1 MLLMTIFHWLK
12 NPVIKN
18 LLLQPWISLK
28 TGINKKDIHHECLKI
43 ETQSMKNTL
52 HIAAHRGA
60 LNSHFSK

>member
-28 TGINKKDIHHECLKI
+28 TGINKKDIHHEWLKI

-52 HIAAHRGA
+52 HIVAQRCTEQS
-60 LNSHFSK
+60 LF